1 MRKRDE
7 RRRSAGFTLIELMVV
22 VIILGIL
29 AATISLQLAG
39 TTEETKRN
47 RARVDIGTL
56 STAIDTFQLHM
67 DRYPTTEEGLNALM
81 TPPSDAQDRWHG
93 PYLRDLNNDPWHH
106 PYLYRFPGRRG
117 PRTYDLWSRGAD
129 NADGGEGPNADVT
142 NWEKQ

>member
-1 MRKRDE
+1 MKKRDE
-7 RRRSAGFTLIELMVV
+7 GRRSAGFTLIELMVV

-39 TTEETKRN
+39 TTQDAKRN

-81 TPPSDAQDRWHG
+81 TSPSDAQEHWRG
-93 PYLRDLNNDPWHH
+93 PYLRDLNNDPWGH